1 MIRREAVRGVVAGPL
16 QFAQMCEDQALE
28 QQALRPDPGMVTVMV
43 SSGGCTALSYLARFD
58 GPVVSVDRNPVQNH
72 VTELKIAAATLDPR
86 DAPKAL
92 GAWNDAADRRGE
104 LYRSI
109 RHELSS
115 AARAHWDRS
124 PRAIRSGVLGAGI
137 TERIISAV
145 VRGVKLAIHP
155 ERRIREML
163 SQPTLDAQRAYYD
176 AHWNNRRW
184 KAMFPLLLNRAMFPA
199 FRRTYDPSFFE
210 HVGNYSFAE
219 HLHKKF
225 EHVLTSLPVASNYL
239 LHFTLL
245 GTYPQNGLPDSLPP
259 YLTER
264 GLSAL
269 RERRE
274 KLTLVDGGLTEYL
287 RTRPARSVHRFA
299 LSNVAEW
306 MSDEEVLALFDEVVR
321 TSAPG
326 ALVCFRNLVGWT
338 EVPPSLRDVLVEETS
353 ARSLMARE
361 RSIMQRRFAL
371 FRVVS

>member
-1 MIRREAVRGVVAGPL
+1 MIRREAVGGVVAGVL

-28 QQALRPDPGMVTVMV
+28 QEALRPDPGMVTVMV
-43 SSGGCTALSYLARFD
+43 SSGGCTALSYLSRFD
-58 GPVVSVDRNPVQNH
+58 GTVVSVDRNPVQNH
-72 VTELKIAAATLDPR
+72 VTELKVAAANLDPQ
-86 DAPKAL
+86 DAPGAL
-92 GAWNDAADRRGE
+92 GAWARSPDQRLE

-109 RHELSS
+109 RHELSA

-124 PRAIRSGVLGAGI
+124 SRAVRSGVLGAGI
-137 TERIISAV
+137 TERFIAAV
-145 VRGVKLAIHP
+145 VKGVKLAIHP

-163 SQPTLDAQRAYYD
+163 SQPTLESQRAYYD

-184 KAMFPLLLNRAMFPA
+184 KAIFPILLHRAMFPA

-219 HLHKKF
+219 HLYKKF

-245 GTYPQNGLPDSLPP
+245 GTYPRNGLPDSLPP
-259 YLTER
+259 YLTEH

-269 RERRE
+269 RERRDQ
-274 KLTLVDGGLTEYL
+274 LTLVDGGLTEYL

-306 MSDEEVLALFDEVVR
+306 MRDEEILALFGEVVR
-321 TSAPG
+321 TAAPG
-326 ALVCFRNLVGWT
+326 ALVCLRNLVGWT
-338 EVPPSLRDVLVEETS
+338 EIPPSLREVLVEETS

-361 RSIMQRRFAL
+361 RSIMQRRFSL